1 MKNAAGI
8 IILIIGIAL
17 AGYGINHMNSAG
29 SEIKEFFGMEDKTG
43 LAFLIIGAVAAIAG
57 LFAMEKKK

>member
-1 MKNAAGI
+1 MKNLAGI
-8 IILIIGIAL
+8 IILVVGIAL

-43 LAFLIIGAVAAIAG
+43 LTFLIVGAVVGIAG
-57 LFAMEKKK
+57 LFAMVKKK

>member
-8 IILIIGIAL
+8 IILVAGVAL
-17 AGYGINHMNSAG
+17 AAYGLNHMNSAG

-43 LAFLIIGAVAAIAG
+43 LTFLIIGAIVALAG
-57 LFAMEKKK
+57 LLAIVKKK

>member
-8 IILIIGIAL
+8 ILFIIGVVL
-17 AGYGINHMNSAG
+17 GGYGLNHMNSAG

-43 LAFLIIGAVAAIAG
+43 LTFLILGAVVAIAG
-57 LFAMEKKK
+57 MLAIVKKK

>member
-8 IILIIGIAL
+8 IILVVGIAL
-17 AGYGINHMNSAG
+17 AAYGINHMNSAG

-43 LAFLIIGAVAAIAG
+43 LTFLIIGAVVAIAG
-57 LFAMEKKK
+57 LFAMVKKK

>member
-8 IILIIGIAL
+8 IILVVGIAL

-29 SEIKEFFGMEDKTG
+29 SEIKSFFGMKDKTG
-43 LAFLIIGAVAAIAG
+43 LTFLIVGAVVAIAG
-57 LFAMEKKK
+57 LFAMVKKK

>member
-1 MKNAAGI
+1 MKNTAGI
-8 IILIIGIAL
+8 ILLVLGIAL

-43 LAFLIIGAVAAIAG
+43 LTFLIIGAVVAIAG
-57 LFAMEKKK
+57 LLAMVKKK